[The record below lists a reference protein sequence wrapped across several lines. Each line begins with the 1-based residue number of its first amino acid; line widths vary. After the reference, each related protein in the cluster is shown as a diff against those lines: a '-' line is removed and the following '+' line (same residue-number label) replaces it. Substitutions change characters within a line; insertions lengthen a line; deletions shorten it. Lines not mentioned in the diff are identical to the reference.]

1 MNFIYI
7 VPGVLIVS
15 ALFWNRFDVAPAGVA
30 LAAASGALASGVGYA
45 IWYAALSGLTA
56 SRAAAVQLSVPAI
69 SAFGGVMLLAEPL
82 TLRLIIASGA
92 TLGGVA
98 IVLSQ
103 RASKTPPA

>member
-1 MNFIYI
+1 
-7 VPGVLIVS
+7 
-15 ALFWNRFDVAPAGVA
+15 
-30 LAAASGALASGVGYA
+30 
-45 IWYAALSGLTA
+45 
-56 SRAAAVQLSVPAI
+56 
-69 SAFGGVMLLAEPL
+69 MLLAEPL